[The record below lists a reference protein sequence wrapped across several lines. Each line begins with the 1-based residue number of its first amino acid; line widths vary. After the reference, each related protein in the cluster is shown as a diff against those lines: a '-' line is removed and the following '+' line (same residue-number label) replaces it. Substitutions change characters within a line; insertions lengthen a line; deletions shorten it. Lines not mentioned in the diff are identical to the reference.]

1 MERFIIEAVKMKKIE
16 PDEYLCRFVADSK
29 GNIIGESVAMDGDVV
44 IIKVGKNFIGIPV
57 KHIEDDGK
65 VLKIKGL
72 FNFDKAE
79 ELGKKWAERYEK
91 GRV

>member
-1 MERFIIEAVKMKKIE
+1 
-16 PDEYLCRFVADSK
+16 
-29 GNIIGESVAMDGDVV
+29 MDGDVV

-65 VLKIKGL
+65 LLKIKGL